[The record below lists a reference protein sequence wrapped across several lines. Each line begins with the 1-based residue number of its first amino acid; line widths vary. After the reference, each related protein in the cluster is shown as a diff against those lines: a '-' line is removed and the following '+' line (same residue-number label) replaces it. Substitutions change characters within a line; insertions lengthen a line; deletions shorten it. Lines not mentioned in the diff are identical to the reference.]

1 MANEVDVE
9 LIQVEGLTLI
19 ARAGSGH
26 WVSMDSSPEF
36 SGYDAATRPFELFLV
51 SLAGCTAMDV
61 ISILQKMRT
70 PPRKLKV
77 KLNAMRE
84 NEHPKIPKKIDI
96 VYIFEGDNLPKH
108 NIEKA
113 IRLSQDKYCSV
124 SAVVKK
130 AGIPINWKYEIKDV

>member
-1 MANEVDVE
+1 
-9 LIQVEGLTLI
+9 
-19 ARAGSGH
+19 
-26 WVSMDSSPEF
+26 
-36 SGYDAATRPFELFLV
+36 
-51 SLAGCTAMDV
+51 MDV

-124 SAVVKK
+124 SAVVKR